1 MTTLPVP
8 TEIIENKILVIRGIK
23 IILDRDLAQLYE
35 VKTFRLNE
43 QVKRNPDKFP
53 SDFMFELTLQ
63 EKEKG

>member
-1 MTTLPVP
+1 MTTSLVP